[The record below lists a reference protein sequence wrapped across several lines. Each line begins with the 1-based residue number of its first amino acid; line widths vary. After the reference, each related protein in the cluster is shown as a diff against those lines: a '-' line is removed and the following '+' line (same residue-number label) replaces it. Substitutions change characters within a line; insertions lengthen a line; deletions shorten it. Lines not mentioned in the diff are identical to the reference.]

1 MQEQKTYTNTVYSAP
16 VTLVKCHYNQYFSSN
31 SSSSSSS
38 SRRGG
43 RSSSSKSKKIP
54 HGLLVQWI

>member
-16 VTLVKCHYNQYFSSN
+16 VTSVKRHYNQYFSSN
-31 SSSSSSS
+31 SSSSS

-54 HGLLVQWI
+54 HSLMVQWT

>member
-16 VTLVKCHYNQYFSSN
+16 VTSVKCHYNQYFSSN
-31 SSSSSSS
+31 SSSSSS

-54 HGLLVQWI
+54 HSLMVQWT